1 MRGSGLSDQLMQSTG
16 SMVSKPDSERNV
28 AQFNELPIEDYLMS
42 QNFDQLNSQRR
53 GTYDSGY
60 EGGNISA

>member
-1 MRGSGLSDQLMQSTG
+1 MQSTG

>member
-1 MRGSGLSDQLMQSTG
+1 MRSTG
-16 SMVSKPDSERNV
+16 SIVSKPDSERNA

-42 QNFDQLNSQRR
+42 QNFDQNSLQRR